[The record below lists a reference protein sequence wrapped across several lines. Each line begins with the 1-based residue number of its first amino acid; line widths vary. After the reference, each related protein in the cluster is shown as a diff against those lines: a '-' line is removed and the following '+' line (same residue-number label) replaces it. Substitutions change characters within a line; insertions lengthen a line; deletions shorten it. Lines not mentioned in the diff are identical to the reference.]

1 MLFEK
6 KKMIAQFAQFGYGLK
21 VPSVL
26 KSVHCCW
33 DLSCVFIR
41 HGYVWDWKVFCYF
54 TSQSL
59 YLVC

>member
-1 MLFEK
+1 
-6 KKMIAQFAQFGYGLK
+6 MIAQFAQFGYGLN

-26 KSVHCCW
+26 KSVQRYW